1 MNAVVQIKGARPGNG
16 QPHESPDATG
26 RQDSLQRA
34 VLTLRAIRQRYESGR
49 DAHSFVRFCTVQ
61 VAVDSGDMAW
71 ITAAIEALE
80 ETVVAGA
87 TEVAGSAFQAHL
99 ET

>member
-1 MNAVVQIKGARPGNG
+1 MNAVLQIEGARPGNA
-16 QPHESPDATG
+16 QPHELPSATG
-26 RQDSLQRA
+26 Q
-34 VLTLRAIRQRYESGR
+34 SGR
-49 DAHSFVRFCTVQ
+49 GAHSFARFYTVQ
-61 VAVDSGDMAW
+61 VAVDSADMAW